1 MTVTSATQTQYTQ
14 ATNKTTAT
22 KATSAY
28 ETVAP
33 SQTQQT
39 DKMAEMKEKYKD
51 IYTPIPETY
60 SKSDEDLQT
69 QKIHEAYPNYISFPD
84 MLKIFD
90 KYYKE
95 LGGEPAKLGAAPSQ
109 EQMQKIKEVS
119 EKAFHKAY
127 EEIGH
132 TEESF
137 RKMEQDVQEI
147 REKYPINDW
156 AKNDVPNA
164 KELARFDN
172 AVVYEGL
179 ESGKTLE
186 EAKIY
191 AGSIRETYMSITGMP
206 DTFLDTLVKAGRAD
220 PNSKPTDPDAFKPNF
235 DATNNTIWDLRQYGI
250 EGDWTKNS
258 IYNNDTAMISELE
271 KKMGEFNFMLSNENL
286 MKEANSKLNTYDRSL
301 GQENHYKEYINNEY
315 LPETKFA
322 LDIFKNYKIY
332 DSIDVRG

>member
-1 MTVTSATQTQYTQ
+1 MIVTSSTQTQYTQ

-28 ETVAP
+28 ESVAP
-33 SQTQQT
+33 TATQQT

-60 SKSDEDLQT
+60 SKSDDDIQA
-69 QKIHEAYPNYISFPD
+69 QKIHEAYPNYISGLELFG
-84 MLKIFD
+84 LVNKI
-90 KYYKE
+90 YSQE
-95 LGGEPAKLGAAPSQ
+95 LDGEPIQLGKTVTP
-109 EQMQKIKEVS
+109 EQVEKQKI
-119 EKAFHKAY
+119 AWDKAY
-127 EEIGH
+127 EILGGR
-132 TEESF
+132 ESF
-137 RKMEQDVQEI
+137 AKMQKDVQEI
-147 REKYPINDW
+147 KEKYPINDW
-156 AKNDVPNA
+156 AKHDVPNA

-191 AGSIRETYMSITGMP
+191 AGSIRDSYMRMGAGMP

-250 EGDWTKNS
+250 EGD
-258 IYNNDTAMISELE
+258 
-271 KKMGEFNFMLSNENL
+271 
-286 MKEANSKLNTYDRSL
+286 
-301 GQENHYKEYINNEY
+301 
-315 LPETKFA
+315 
-322 LDIFKNYKIY
+322 
-332 DSIDVRG
+332 